1 MMDKTELRRIKRH
14 LMSWS
19 TGQFEVGPANQD
31 SCSTIVVAD
40 PAHLADLLDTD
51 LVGDNTVVLAPEG
64 HGADPSR
71 VVGFAGTL
79 DEPNAEMSIGYD
91 FFLQTQ
97 DYATSPFM
105 SVLGPT
111 LVRVTGP
118 DDLELFL
125 ADADRARKEGVFPD
139 IAVVPAVRI
148 ADLPG
153 LGAGPGVDGPQLRLY
168 VNAEGEISTSIGGC
182 SLGRVGDTLA
192 SLRANWDRRNAA
204 STAPCAVCLGAVL
217 PEADRTRELL
227 ARPWLGRYLAAV
239 DGLRML
245 ATREIVGLRV
255 SGFGQRLNPA
265 LDHHPDS
272 ADAATPLLFWNDE
285 SGYVYEPASGRT
297 FQVNLAAATAVEA
310 LLVTGSAEQA
320 SEYAS
325 PRSLAAVDRFFTE
338 SGVTLTGIG
347 SEVAV

>member
-1 MMDKTELRRIKRH
+1 MTTPQTTHPTTATGNTMMDKTELRRIKRH

-125 ADADRARKEGVFPD
+125 ADADRAREEGVFPD

-192 SLRANWDRRNAA
+192 SL
-204 STAPCAVCLGAVL
+204 
-217 PEADRTRELL
+217 
-227 ARPWLGRYLAAV
+227 
-239 DGLRML
+239 
-245 ATREIVGLRV
+245 
-255 SGFGQRLNPA
+255 
-265 LDHHPDS
+265 
-272 ADAATPLLFWNDE
+272 
-285 SGYVYEPASGRT
+285 
-297 FQVNLAAATAVEA
+297 
-310 LLVTGSAEQA
+310 
-320 SEYAS
+320 
-325 PRSLAAVDRFFTE
+325 
-338 SGVTLTGIG
+338 
-347 SEVAV
+347 

>member
-1 MMDKTELRRIKRH
+1 MTTPQTTHPTTATGNTMMDKTELRRIKRH

-125 ADADRARKEGVFPD
+125 ADADRAREERSPHRRPPRAGS
-139 IAVVPAVRI
+139 R
-148 ADLPG
+148 PG
-153 LGAGPGVDGPQLRLY
+153 SRRSSATPLRQ
-168 VNAEGEISTSIGGC
+168 
-182 SLGRVGDTLA
+182 R
-192 SLRANWDRRNAA
+192 RRRNLHLDRWLQPRTCRRHARLPA
-204 STAPCAVCLGAVL
+204 SELGPAQRGKH
-217 PEADRTRELL
+217 RTRELL

>member
-125 ADADRARKEGVFPD
+125 ADADRAREEGVFPD

-204 STAPCAVCLGAVL
+204 STAHGNCSPAPGS
-217 PEADRTRELL
+217 
-227 ARPWLGRYLAAV
+227 AATWPLSTAC
-239 DGLRML
+239 GC
-245 ATREIVGLRV
+245 
-255 SGFGQRLNPA
+255 SPPA
-265 LDHHPDS
+265 KSSDS
-272 ADAATPLLFWNDE
+272 ASPG
-285 SGYVYEPASGRT
+285 SASGSTPPSTTTPTRLT
-297 FQVNLAAATAVEA
+297 L
-310 LLVTGSAEQA
+310 
-320 SEYAS
+320 
-325 PRSLAAVDRFFTE
+325 PRPCC
-338 SGVTLTGIG
+338 SGTTRADT
-347 SEVAV
+347 STNPPADAPSRSTWPPPQQ